1 MNTHLTNK
9 TRVFFGVVVCLIY
22 VFIISALI
30 YNPIP
35 EMNRGIIDVMFG
47 SISTMMGMV
56 FTFYFGSSEGSSKK
70 TEALMNKINES
81 TPLVRTEK
89 EPYTQPKE

>member
-1 MNTHLTNK
+1 MSQNLTNK
-9 TRVFFGVVVCLIY
+9 TRVFFGVVICLIY

-30 YNPIP
+30 YIPIP

-70 TEALMNKINES
+70 TDALMNKINES
-81 TPLVRTEK
+81 TPLVETETD
-89 EPYTQPKE
+89 TQPKE